1 MARNKIENPFF
12 TEGMTIEEIMQLGDD
27 TLRKLEERDIS
38 RAVRTLSLAA
48 NKRFNRL
55 LSRAEVITNAEGK
68 VDKFV
73 ERADKRGKAYG
84 LDFNALQGYTSYI
97 ESTSSGKVKPFGV
110 TNVKVEKG
118 DPGYVGALKA
128 EFTRVR
134 NFLQAPSTTVEGA
147 TDLRKQKELELFGQT
162 REQKIQQM
170 LDEGSSAEDI
180 KNMLNARNDFMSDVY
195 EIYHKWREIYATMGT
210 YEKEEGKKML
220 REIGRMMD
228 YGRSGEETLANM
240 TNYYQTLGNQE
251 AAREAAKEEARQ
263 NRLKGR

>member
-1 MARNKIENPFF
+1 MARKKIEKPFF

-27 TLRKLEERDIS
+27 TLRNLEERDIS

-84 LDFNALQGYTSYI
+84 LDFNALYGYSSYI
-97 ESTSSGKVKPFGV
+97 ENTPSGKVKPFGV
-110 TNVKVEKG
+110 TNVKTKKG
-118 DPGYVGALKA
+118 EEGYVGALKA

-134 NFLQAPSTTVEGA
+134 NFLQAESTTVEGA
-147 TDLRKQKELELFGQT
+147 TELRKTKELELFGQT

-170 LDEGSSAEDI
+170 LDEGYSAEDI
-180 KNMLNARNDFMSDVY
+180 RNMLNERNDFMSDVY
-195 EIYHKWREIYATMGT
+195 EAYHKWRETYATMGT
-210 YEKEEGKKML
+210 YDKKQGKEML
-220 REIGRMMD
+220 REIGELMD
-228 YGRSGEETLANM
+228 KGSDESSAIATMTAKYETLGDKKAAA
-240 TNYYQTLGNQE
+240 E
-251 AAREAAKEEARQ
+251 AAIEEARQ